1 VDLSATDRTGFTAV
15 TEPRRAA
22 LDIPE
27 ILENVLRFLQFKT
40 VFGVQRVCRQWK
52 DLIAS
57 SPAIQEKLFLR
68 LRNDTSE
75 TWMSM
80 NSKSVP
86 CNIRELPR
94 DSELNFRMVNTVEV
108 ESGSWRHTAPG
119 VKHLFKPVALN
130 PLLSRTS
137 TSVFE
142 LERGGGH
149 TFKVDVPAAYSPH
162 HSYRDIYLT
171 DPPCRDCTIE
181 LEFSKTRPGP
191 NGLTWR
197 GGKATVQSN
206 KALTLGDLI
215 DCALKSR
222 DMYKEV
228 HVRIRHNKRITV
240 EDFFLDKDTSEVGK
254 KHSYRVVFQSIR
266 CGIGLPLDEFTFRP
280 LLLTVKEYLQ
290 LQPTETET
298 SSGPSGAVTVLR
310 TKRL

>member
-137 TSVFE
+137 TSVSSWRE
-142 LERGGGH
+142 VAVIRSRWMSLRH
-149 TFKVDVPAAYSPH
+149 THLTTVTETFISPILRVGIAQLNLSSAKPAL
-162 HSYRDIYLT
+162 DLT
-171 DPPCRDCTIE
+171 D
-181 LEFSKTRPGP
+181 
-191 NGLTWR
+191 
-197 GGKATVQSN
+197 
-206 KALTLGDLI
+206 
-215 DCALKSR
+215 SR
-222 DMYKEV
+222 
-228 HVRIRHNKRITV
+228 
-240 EDFFLDKDTSEVGK
+240 
-254 KHSYRVVFQSIR
+254 
-266 CGIGLPLDEFTFRP
+266 
-280 LLLTVKEYLQ
+280 
-290 LQPTETET
+290 
-298 SSGPSGAVTVLR
+298 GAVARPQFSR
-310 TKRL
+310 TRLSR